1 MICPGASRSC
11 ATQQRSQKPTKQNK
25 TKKRNERK
33 KTRKQGKI
41 TGHDQEQNCRQ
52 QKPRHLNPHY
62 RPKLR
67 RGNNNNNTKTTIS
80 ASSDTPP
87 IRSIHTL
94 AIMTEHNG
102 HGREVQ
108 EKHHHT
114 HYDHH
119 ELPQKKVS
127 SFTNL
132 LIANHLVTSNL
143 Q

>member
-1 MICPGASRSC
+1 VIFPRASRSC
-11 ATQQRSQKPTKQNK
+11 ATQQRSQRPTKQTKK
-25 TKKRNERK
+25 TKKETKERK
-33 KTRKQGKI
+33 QESREKI
-41 TGHDQEQNCRQ
+41 MGHDQEQNCRQ
-52 QKPRHLNPHY
+52 QNPRHLNPHY

-67 RGNNNNNTKTTIS
+67 TGNNNTKTTIS

-94 AIMTEHNG
+94 AIMTVYNG

-114 HYDHH
+114 HYHHH

-132 LIANHLVTSNL
+132 LIANHLVTSNS
-143 Q
+143 

>member
-1 MICPGASRSC
+1 VPPK
-11 ATQQRSQKPTKQNK
+11 QTKK
-25 TKKRNERK
+25 TKKETKERK
-33 KTRKQGKI
+33 QESREKI
-41 TGHDQEQNCRQ
+41 MGHDQEQNCRQ
-52 QKPRHLNPHY
+52 QNPRHLNPHY

-67 RGNNNNNTKTTIS
+67 RGNNNTKTTIS

-94 AIMTEHNG
+94 AIMTVYNG

-114 HYDHH
+114 HYHHH

-143 Q
+143 